1 MTAIGLSTRG
11 RGAKMSGGQAAATNH
26 GEGVF
31 MSKVEVRAEPGSDQ
45 LEAPDIVPEAALLGT
60 RPIFLRRDPDSTN
73 VILQRVSRV
82 GGIQSVRLVSP
93 DDDPTGGWDDGDTV
107 GQTRM
112 AGGLEVFAIIA
123 TLGLVALWWDL
134 FVAPVINPEQL
145 DGQTRLP
152 DGDLIKAEL
161 QRGTSGFM
169 EVTLRSSAGV
179 TWWKDVEFR
188 DTHNVIRATAW
199 TQDETHENRL
209 LIPNDQLKYGGL
221 LFGKAKFLGIH
232 AMKYQMFGLQR
243 FAGRHLIL
251 NWLAD
256 H

>member
-1 MTAIGLSTRG
+1 LRTHGWLTRCLGGASLRLPRAGTADQEGGDTVSVG
-11 RGAKMSGGQAAATNH
+11 VPDDPAAGAPDPAAAATIARL
-26 GEGVF
+26 
-31 MSKVEVRAEPGSDQ
+31 RAE
-45 LEAPDIVPEAALLGT
+45 IVA
-60 RPIFLRRDPDSTN
+60 RD
-73 VILQRVSRV
+73 
-82 GGIQSVRLVSP
+82 
-93 DDDPTGGWDDGDTV
+93 
-107 GQTRM
+107 
-112 AGGLEVFAIIA
+112 AIIA

-161 QRGTSGFM
+161 QGGTSGFM